1 MPTLKM
7 KQVLEHLTWE
17 DLKEITEADD
27 SLCFEA
33 KLQDELPEWALSPES
48 YYKELL
54 KRLKEKIE
62 EKIEPA
68 VPA

>member
-1 MPTLKM
+1 M
-7 KQVLEHLTWE
+7 KQILELLTWE

-54 KRLKEKIE
+54 KRLKEKT
-62 EKIEPA
+62 
-68 VPA
+68 